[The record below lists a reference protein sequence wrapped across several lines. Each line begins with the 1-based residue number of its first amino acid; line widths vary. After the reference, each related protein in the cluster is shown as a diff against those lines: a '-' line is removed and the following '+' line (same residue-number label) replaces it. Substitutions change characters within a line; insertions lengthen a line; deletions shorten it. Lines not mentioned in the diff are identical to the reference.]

1 MNNQLVIRLREIELT
16 LSSEVDWGLFDGDGQ
31 HLCSSS
37 SPLAQLRLDANNVI
51 DEFSIVVIV
60 PGEAINLLSP
70 SFPSRQLKQI
80 KQALPF
86 MVEEMIADEIENVHI
101 DK

>member
-16 LSSEVDWGLFDGDGQ
+16 LSSEVDWSLFDGDGQ

-37 SPLAQLRLDANNVI
+37 SSPLAQLRLNANNVI

-60 PGEAINLLSP
+60 PGEAINLLLS
-70 SFPSRQLKQI
+70 LI
-80 KQALPF
+80 
-86 MVEEMIADEIENVHI
+86 HI
-101 DK
+101 